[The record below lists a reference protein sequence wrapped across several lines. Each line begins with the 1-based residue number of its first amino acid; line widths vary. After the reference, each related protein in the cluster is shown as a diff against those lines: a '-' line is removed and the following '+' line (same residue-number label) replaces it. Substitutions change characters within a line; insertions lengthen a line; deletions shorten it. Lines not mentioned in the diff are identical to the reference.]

1 MTQEELLAKIQE
13 FESSL
18 TPEERLKW
26 LQELNKKIKET
37 NEEVKGLLG
46 ALQTAK
52 EEKDLEAL
60 KSKMQIG

>member
-1 MTQEELLAKIQE
+1 MTQEELLAKIKE

-26 LQELNKKIKET
+26 LQELNESIKKT
-37 NEEVKGLLG
+37 NDEVKSVFS

-52 EEKDLEAL
+52 EGKDLEEL